1 MLRVARQPAAHI
13 DQAVDRHAVVGYG
26 SGLVQA
32 EHIHAGKGL
41 YALHVVEHYAALRKA
56 HGAYRKRYAC
66 KKIQPFRDHSYG
78 CRNHGHYAAGKV
90 SARAEILLAEQRYA
104 YGDYDD
110 AYGAH
115 YAAFE
120 VLPPLKGTGT
130 DKLFADID
138 KLREFNPA
146 YINITTHH
154 SEFVY
159 KELENGQFE
168 RQRIR
173 RRPGT
178 VAIAAAIQQRY
189 NIPVQPH
196 VICSGATI
204 EDIEYELLDLQ
215 FLGISDLLLLRGD
228 KAKEDSR
235 FVPTP
240 GGHSHTT
247 DLMKQVKRFNEGF
260 FADGTPIK
268 RPGKAFDYGVAC
280 YPEKHEEAPNLEMD
294 MQYLKEKQ
302 DLGAQYAVTQLFF
315 DNEKYFQFVE
325 RARKMGI
332 TIPIIP
338 GIKPMAK
345 LSQLTVVPKTFH
357 CDIPEPLAREIVK
370 CKTDEDARQL
380 GIEWTIEQCREL
392 YQHGI
397 QNIHFYTVSAVD
409 SVVEIVKKL
418 G

>member
-1 MLRVARQPAAHI
+1 M
-13 DQAVDRHAVVGYG
+13 
-26 SGLVQA
+26 S
-32 EHIHAGKGL
+32 
-41 YALHVVEHYAALRKA
+41 
-56 HGAYRKRYAC
+56 
-66 KKIQPFRDHSYG
+66 
-78 CRNHGHYAAGKV
+78 
-90 SARAEILLAEQRYA
+90 ILNLDCSERRFS
-104 YGDYDD
+104 
-110 AYGAH
+110 
-115 YAAFE
+115 FE

-159 KELENGQFE
+159 RELDNGQFE

-189 NIPVQPH
+189 SIPVQPH

-228 KAKEDSR
+228 KAREDSR
-235 FVPTP
+235 FTPTP
-240 GGHSHTT
+240 GGHAHTT
-247 DLMKQVKRFNEGF
+247 DLIRQVKRFNEGF

-268 RPGKAFDYGVAC
+268 HPGRAFDYGVAC
-280 YPEKHEEAPNLEMD
+280 YPEKHEEAPNMEMD

-302 DLGAQYAVTQLFF
+302 DLGAQYAVTQLFY
-315 DNEKYFQFVE
+315 DNQKYFDFVGK
-325 RARKMGI
+325 ARQMGI

-338 GIKPMAK
+338 GIKPLAK
-345 LSQLTVVPKTFH
+345 LTQLTVVPKTFH

-370 CKTDEDARQL
+370 CKTDENARLL
-380 GIEWTIEQCREL
+380 GIEWTTEQCREL
-392 YQHGI
+392 YAHGVN
-397 QNIHFYTVSAVD
+397 NIHFYTVSAVD
-409 SVVEIVKKL
+409 SVVEIAKRL
-418 G
+418 L